1 MVGSCDKLFTDPP
14 DIPHCRYCGFKTRY
28 DYTNPLFKLSKKT
41 MDISYTYDGAC
52 IVSDKWKSFCIES
65 DFSNVSESYCE
76 YCHSFNAVAG
86 PVFDSKNQPQ
96 KLGKG
101 IYRTDILFGSGN
113 EKSPIII
120 VSEETRKMIIEAKI
134 KGCYFRQIS

>member
-52 IVSDKWKSFCIES
+52 IVSEKWKSFCIEN
-65 DFSNVSESYCE
+65 DFSNVSFVPLKLDLLQ
-76 YCHSFNAVAG
+76 HLHAVWCIFYA
-86 PVFDSKNQPQ
+86 
-96 KLGKG
+96 
-101 IYRTDILFGSGN
+101 TDFIF
-113 EKSPIII
+113 I
-120 VSEETRKMIIEAKI
+120 V
-134 KGCYFRQIS
+134 